1 MSCLPVVITLIKEKI
16 FIPNFPLSDRKLR
29 CAVVDFFE
37 HYEACDIWRTRS
49 LTHFPLLEN
58 QVEDVAVVIMQKVG
72 RNNIAMKGL
81 MDGRGARR
89 PLLPCNNTGLVG
101 LGMIIAPLL
110 FPR

>member
-1 MSCLPVVITLIKEKI
+1 M
-16 FIPNFPLSDRKLR
+16 R
-29 CAVVDFFE
+29 CGGLFRAL
-37 HYEACDIWRTRS
+37 YEACDIWRTRS

-58 QVEDVAVVIMQKVG
+58 QVEDVATVVVIMQKVG

-81 MDGRGARR
+81 MDAARRGGDSR